1 MREPDPDE
9 LDKTGEFD
17 RLRTTNIMYMQGGHE
32 DGPDFE
38 KADHL
43 QSIEKIQKDATG
55 HASFF
60 TALNLGEP
68 ESGSPADDKTG
79 DKPIFNDVKRAP
91 QDGVDDVDS
100 DFDSPIIPKRHGSKK
115 STAKGEGR
123 LDEEKTSARKRR
135 DAKKSA
141 MNLQIDTG

>member
-1 MREPDPDE
+1 
-9 LDKTGEFD
+9 
-17 RLRTTNIMYMQGGHE
+17 MYMQGHE

-55 HASFF
+55 YASAA

-79 DKPIFNDVKRAP
+79 DRPIFNDVKRAP
-91 QDGVDDVDS
+91 QDGVDGVDS
-100 DFDSPIIPKRHGSKK
+100 DDFDSPIIPKRPGSKK

-123 LDEEKTSARKRR
+123 LEEEKTSARKRR

-141 MNLQIDTG
+141 MNIQIDTD